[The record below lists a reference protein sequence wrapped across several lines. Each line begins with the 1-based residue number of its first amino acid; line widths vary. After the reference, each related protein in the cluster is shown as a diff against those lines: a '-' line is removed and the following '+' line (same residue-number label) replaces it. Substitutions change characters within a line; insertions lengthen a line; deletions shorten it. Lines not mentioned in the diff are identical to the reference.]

1 MMESYTVQFSIDGET
16 CELDFRSS
24 ASITRGYGSANVD
37 AIAMKI
43 VAAIPDATFL
53 RVTAK
58 EEG

>member
-24 ASITRGYGSANVD
+24 AIMTRGYGSADVE

-43 VAAIPDATFL
+43 VAAIPDTTFL
-53 RVTAK
+53 RVSAK
-58 EEG
+58 EDG